1 MRRALA
7 AVAVDNHRPLHRQPS
22 RQVREARVRVG
33 EPLAIIRQMKRV
45 NLFTQPVEY
54 DEPDPEGF
62 KAGMS
67 RFGPSIGASMLG
79 GSIYEL
85 PPGQAICPYHYE
97 YGNEEWLL
105 VLEGPVM
112 LRHPEGEEQ
121 LERGD
126 VVCFPVG
133 PEGAHKVSNPGEE
146 TARVLM
152 VSTMIEPSVA
162 VYPDSDK
169 LGVWPGDKR
178 DNLMVRRGSAV
189 DYWEG
194 EG

>member
-1 MRRALA
+1 
-7 AVAVDNHRPLHRQPS
+7 
-22 RQVREARVRVG
+22 
-33 EPLAIIRQMKRV
+33 MKRV

-54 DEPDPEGF
+54 DETDPEGCQ
-62 KAGMS
+62 AGMS
-67 RFGPSIGASMLG
+67 RFGSSIGASMLG

-105 VLEGPVM
+105 VLEGPVT

-121 LERGD
+121 LERGE

-133 PEGAHKVSNPGEE
+133 PEGAHKVSNPGPE

-152 VSTMIEPSVA
+152 VSTMIEPAVA
-162 VYPDSDK
+162 IYPDSDK

-178 DNLMVRRGSAV
+178 DNLIVRRSSAV
-189 DYWEG
+189 DYWDG
-194 EG
+194 ET

>member
-1 MRRALA
+1 VGALA
-7 AVAVDNHRPLHRQPS
+7 R
-22 RQVREARVRVG
+22 
-33 EPLAIIRQMKRV
+33 RV
-45 NLFTQPVEY
+45 NIADPAFAY
-54 DEPDPEGF
+54 DAEDP
-62 KAGMS
+62 AGYGS
-67 RFGPSIGASMLG
+67 GGLRLGKLIGGSMLG
-79 GSIYEL
+79 MSVYEL

-105 VLEGPVM
+105 VLEGPVT

-126 VVCFPVG
+126 VSCFPVG
-133 PEGAHKVSNPGEE
+133 PEGAHKVSNPGAE

-152 VSTMIEPSVA
+152 ISTMIEPAVA